1 MSPGARVRTASDV
14 RIRLVEDRE
23 GARLAAEV
31 ADRVWG
37 MTAMVPTEI
46 VIAAVHAGGYA
57 AVLWEDDEPV
67 GSAFG
72 FLGHWHDGRLSLHSH
87 LAGVLPARAG
97 RGHGEALKRHQWRWA
112 RERGLEAIT
121 WTFDPLVRRNAVFNL
136 VKLGARVTAYHED
149 FYGEIHDGIN
159 AGERTDRLVV
169 RWEVAGDGAA
179 GHGGADGDG
188 PRGVLFDR
196 RDKVFDRL
204 ARAPRIQRR
213 LRRGQPV
220 RHCNTFRPNAR
231 AALTAQARSWLA
243 RRRPDS
249 ATSAPGLRPT
259 G

>member
-188 PRGVLFDR
+188 PRGDWAAPTA
-196 RDKVFDRL
+196 RL
-204 ARAPRIQRR
+204 VPTPEDVES
-213 LRRGQPV
+213 LRRTDRAAAARWREEQ
-220 RHCNTFRPNAR
+220 RTALR
-231 AALTAQARSWLA
+231 AALADGLA
-243 RRRPDS
+243 IVGVTRPGEY
-249 ATSAPGLRPT
+249 ALAPRGA
-259 G
+259 GA